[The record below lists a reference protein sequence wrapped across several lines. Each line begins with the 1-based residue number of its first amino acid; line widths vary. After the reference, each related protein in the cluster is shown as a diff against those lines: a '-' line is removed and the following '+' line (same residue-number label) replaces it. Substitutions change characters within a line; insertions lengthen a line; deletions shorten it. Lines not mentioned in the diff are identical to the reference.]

1 MLASDK
7 RSLMPHALMAES
19 SSGASDVA
27 VALRCDG
34 FEPLSASSPTKL
46 VDVCTSVP
54 LKSLDCYIKLADDQ
68 ATVVLVIGDRAVDE
82 PSAEAVDDLTRVLAR
97 ALRDYHR
104 ATAAPAGSGVSPDVA
119 ASGVPPDVA
128 VSYADLEPALGF
140 AEWRLEVLSLL
151 ETT

>member
-1 MLASDK
+1 
-7 RSLMPHALMAES
+7 MPHALITG
-19 SSGASDVA
+19 SGSRASDVA
-27 VALRCDG
+27 AALRCGG
-34 FEPLSASSPTKL
+34 FEPLSASSPSKL
-46 VDVCTSVP
+46 ADVCASLP
-54 LKSLDCYIKLADDQ
+54 LKSLDCYIQQADDHT
-68 ATVVLVIGDRAVDE
+68 TVVLVIGEAVDE
-82 PSAEAVDDLTRVLAR
+82 SLAEAVDELTGVLVR

-104 ATAAPAGSGVSPDVA
+104 ATAAPGGSRVCLDVA